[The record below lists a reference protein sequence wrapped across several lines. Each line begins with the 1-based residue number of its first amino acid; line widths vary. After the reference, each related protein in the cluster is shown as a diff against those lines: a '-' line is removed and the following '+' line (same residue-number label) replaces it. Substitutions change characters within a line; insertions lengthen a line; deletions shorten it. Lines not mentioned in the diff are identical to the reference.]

1 MRPLTDI
8 TPKPLLRVGG
18 HSLIEYQINKLVAA
32 GFTDLVIN
40 HAYLGHQ
47 IEQTLGH
54 GQRYGARIRY
64 SPEGTN
70 VLGTGGGIVKA
81 LPLLG
86 DDPFIVVNSDIWC
99 DYPFAQ
105 LPRTL
110 NGLAHLVL
118 VDNPDHHPNGDFRL
132 MNQQVFREGSPRL
145 TFSGMGVYHPKLF
158 KDCRPEPFALGP
170 LLIQAMPTGQVSG
183 EHYLG
188 QWIDVGT
195 PERLQQVE
203 QLLRKVSRNYSFLA
217 I

>member
-18 HSLIEYQINKLVAA
+18 HCLIEYQINKLVAA
-32 GFTDLVIN
+32 GVTDLVIN

-64 SPEGTN
+64 SPEGAN

-86 DDPFIVVNSDIWC
+86 DAPFIVVNCDIWC

-118 VDNPDHHPNGDFRL
+118 VDNPDHHPDGDFRL
-132 MNQQVFREGSPRL
+132 MNQQVFREGSPCFSPCL
-145 TFSGMGVYHPKLF
+145 TFSGIGVYHPKLF

-183 EHYLG
+183 EHYRG

-203 QLLRKVSRNYSFLA
+203 QLLRKVSKN
-217 I
+217 